1 MPVQNA
7 FVATL
12 FIYSILFIWC
22 DTAEARRFTYL
33 KEAKP
38 YTPGELEIENWVT
51 WKTSETVDR
60 FDFRHELE
68 YNFTRHMQLGFYLVD
83 WRHTSI
89 RDDGSQTEY
98 LHSGV
103 EFVWNFTD
111 PVKDILGCS
120 SYSEVLVGHERLVLE
135 QKLLLQKNFGPL
147 VATYNLVL
155 EAKWE
160 EENIRLYESPYHWAY
175 DNGTWITDGSTN
187 IIRDDESKYWYQRRE
202 AAWASKKVP
211 DNHLPPVYNRSQ
223 VIEISPKLQESENF
237 TIYCCVGQPP
247 NEKDYWDWDEVE
259 LTLKYRFNESGTMGS
274 WMTFDTIS
282 NTSLFNFNF
291 TSPNGSGH
299 YEFYSILEA
308 GGTIDEAPPKADT
321 EAYVNTSTIYS
332 DFKLDIGT
340 PLAMTPIP
348 FNSSSSHST
357 TGNITNFVWDFGDGE
372 NSTEEHPSHTFD
384 DDGTYYI
391 NLSISFF
398 MFGRSSGCNSFILFF
413 CSFNRSS

>member
-160 EENIRLYESPYHWAY
+160 EEFEETKGEIKNILGVSADAHELISLGFEFLYEIGIPEWESFGPGLLYVGPNFRFHTKHWGFA
-175 DNGTWITDGSTN
+175 IAPLAQLTN
-187 IIRDDESKYWYQRRE
+187 RRNE
-202 AAWASKKVP
+202 A
-211 DNHLPPVYNRSQ
+211 R
-223 VIEISPKLQESENF
+223 
-237 TIYCCVGQPP
+237 
-247 NEKDYWDWDEVE
+247 
-259 LTLKYRFNESGTMGS
+259 
-274 WMTFDTIS
+274 WMTRLIFAI
-282 NTSLFNFNF
+282 
-291 TSPNGSGH
+291 
-299 YEFYSILEA
+299 EF
-308 GGTIDEAPPKADT
+308 
-321 EAYVNTSTIYS
+321 
-332 DFKLDIGT
+332 
-340 PLAMTPIP
+340 
-348 FNSSSSHST
+348 
-357 TGNITNFVWDFGDGE
+357 
-372 NSTEEHPSHTFD
+372 
-384 DDGTYYI
+384 
-391 NLSISFF
+391 
-398 MFGRSSGCNSFILFF
+398 
-413 CSFNRSS
+413 